1 MTAKNVYDL
10 HRALVGLYLLKTNF
24 DGTGIKL
31 LDVRQTSKSRDEKN
45 ADVPGN

>member
-10 HRALVGLYLLKTNF
+10 HRALLGVYPLKTQF
-24 DGTGIKL
+24 DDTSIKL
-31 LDVRQTSKSRDEKN
+31 LDVRQTSKPKNEKN